1 MQNNVMGYNQSIAI
15 KNNLDVIDLTILQ
28 WFHNFKSKKELVIN
42 EVTYY
47 WLNYKTVIEDLPIL
61 KIKSKDVLRR
71 RLKKMVEK
79 KILIHKHV
87 KIGGRFSY
95 YAFGTAYQE
104 LLIDKQKTPEEP
116 NEQTKTEKPESNSNQ
131 TPEQPNKQTD
141 TYNTPSEQKPTKNIP
156 KTNENQTL
164 IETQTKLKLTAK
176 EAQIVLKWGDVDKLK
191 RAIKI
196 YNNKN
201 GKKFFGY
208 LKAIYEKGAIDF
220 SSMDKPR
227 TQVTETAKE
236 VAITTDDNVIVLS
249 NREMVVGTETVTQLE
264 FDLGEDVTEQV
275 LDLIKKEQM
284 VSPIA
289 YDTWFKKS
297 SFKRIANGLH
307 ITTSESGLEILKTRY
322 TEVLEI
328 VLKILE
334 DGG

>member
-1 MQNNVMGYNQSIAI
+1 MAQVITGLWIPIELLEDRQLILNDKVVLSAIYALDDKEQGCFASNKYLSQLIGITQRSVSAIISKLKREGYI
-15 KNNLDVIDLTILQ
+15 KVEIENGYKRTIKYLG
-28 WFHNFKSKKELVIN
+28 
-42 EVTYY
+42 
-47 WLNYKTVIEDLPIL
+47 
-61 KIKSKDVLRR
+61 KSKDN
-71 RLKKMVEK
+71 
-79 KILIHKHV
+79 
-87 KIGGRFSY
+87 SN
-95 YAFGTAYQE
+95 Q
-104 LLIDKQKTPEEP
+104 TPEEP
-116 NEQTKTEKPESNSNQ
+116 NEQTETEKPESNSNQ
-131 TPEQPNKQTD
+131 TPEQPKKQTD
-141 TYNTPSEQKPTKNIP
+141 TYNTPSDKKPTKNIP

-176 EAQIVLKWGDVDKLK
+176 EAQIVSKWGDVDKLK

-196 YNNKN
+196 YNKKN

-249 NREMVVGTETVTQLE
+249 NREMIVGTETVTQLE

-289 YDTWFKKS
+289 YDIWFKKS